1 MFQVDVVV
9 VYHHRVFICP
19 VHLWSPSW
27 RRTILKCKEHLADL
41 PAEMR
46 VQDRK
51 SNSFYIELS
60 PANVDQSK
68 QCCYSANERPH
79 MLQTFS
85 QSGTVIEEVTWIK
98 KSGTN
103 RGKLERIHLYIFSYY
118 GRVPWSTSQYH
129 GLRVPVGQSLV
140 PRTWMMSTG
149 ALWCFFKRVLPFF
162 GNNPCSSLIL
172 CWERNSKLSKTSWKT
187 PERSQWRSLS
197 GLKKNKY
204 LAMTASYHL
213 VNYPPAN

>member
-1 MFQVDVVV
+1 MQ
-9 VYHHRVFICP
+9 
-19 VHLWSPSW
+19 
-27 RRTILKCKEHLADL
+27 RTLGWFA
-41 PAEMR
+41 AEMR

-68 QCCYSANERPH
+68 QCCYSANERTH

-140 PRTWMMSTG
+140 PRTWMMSPG
-149 ALWCFFKRVLPFF
+149 ALIFFKRLLPFF
-162 GNNPCSSLIL
+162 GNNHVHLWFFVGTGI
-172 CWERNSKLSKTSWKT
+172 
-187 PERSQWRSLS
+187 
-197 GLKKNKY
+197 KNFQKPHEKHPKV
-204 LAMTASYHL
+204 TAIFIR
-213 VNYPPAN
+213 V